1 MKRIITKIG
10 GVLVLLLLPIFLQA
24 QRFLPPMD
32 HEITFSGNYGEIR
45 ADHYHGGL
53 DFKTGGAEG
62 KVVRAIADGYIS
74 RIQVNSSSG
83 LVLTV
88 TFPDGWS
95 AAYRHLSSFVEPIAS
110 VVGNGAPS
118 FTRGIPRKG
127 WSADSSQWQ
136 YGLLPRTASASRHL

>member
-24 QRFLPPMD
+24 QRFRPPMD

-62 KVVRAIADGYIS
+62 KVVRARSEEHTSELQS
-74 RIQVNSSSG
+74 R
-83 LVLTV
+83 
-88 TFPDGWS
+88 
-95 AAYRHLSSFVEPIAS
+95 
-110 VVGNGAPS
+110 
-118 FTRGIPRKG
+118 
-127 WSADSSQWQ
+127 
-136 YGLLPRTASASRHL
+136 